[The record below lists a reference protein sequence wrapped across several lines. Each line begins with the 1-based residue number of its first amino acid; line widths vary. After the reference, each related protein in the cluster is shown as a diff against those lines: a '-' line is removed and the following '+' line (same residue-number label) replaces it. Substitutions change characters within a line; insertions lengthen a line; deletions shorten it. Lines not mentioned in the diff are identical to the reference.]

1 MSKGIALMAMKLRKI
16 DKAKR
21 RDVEDKTLSLSL
33 LKIFLNMERKDPL
46 APNPRNAIL
55 TTKKAK

>member
-1 MSKGIALMAMKLRKI
+1 MALVAMKLRKI
-16 DKAKR
+16 DKAKKKE
-21 RDVEDKTLSLSL
+21 VVDKTLSRSL

>member
-1 MSKGIALMAMKLRKI
+1 MKLRKI
-16 DKAKR
+16 DKAKKKE
-21 RDVEDKTLSLSL
+21 VVDKTLSRSL